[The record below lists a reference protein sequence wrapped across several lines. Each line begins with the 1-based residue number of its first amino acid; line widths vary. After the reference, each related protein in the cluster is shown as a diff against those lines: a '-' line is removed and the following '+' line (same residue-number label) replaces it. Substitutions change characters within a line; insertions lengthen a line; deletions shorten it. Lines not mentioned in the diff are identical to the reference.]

1 MRSYRLTV
9 VPLLGLVLVTGS
21 LLEGA
26 VVAGATEPP
35 PVIVHSPHSK
45 HLAVGES
52 FTFKASARGASIVLW
67 VVRSPDGLSF
77 HTYSGT
83 NTTAKRGVL
92 RSSFTFGPFLAS
104 ENGWEVG
111 AAFVNDPTGVPS
123 GIQESD
129 TSPAFITLKGNP
141 KA

>member
-1 MRSYRLTV
+1 MVL
-9 VPLLGLVLVTGS
+9 LLGLALVGGS

-26 VVAGATEPP
+26 VVAGAAEPP

-45 HLAVGES
+45 RLAVGES
-52 FTFKASARGASIVLW
+52 FTFKASARGASVVVW
-67 VVRSPDGLSF
+67 VVRSPDGTSS

-83 NTTAKRGVL
+83 NTTTKQGVL
-92 RSSFTFGPFLAS
+92 KSSFTFGPFLAS

-129 TSPAFITLKGNP
+129 TTPAFVTLKGNP